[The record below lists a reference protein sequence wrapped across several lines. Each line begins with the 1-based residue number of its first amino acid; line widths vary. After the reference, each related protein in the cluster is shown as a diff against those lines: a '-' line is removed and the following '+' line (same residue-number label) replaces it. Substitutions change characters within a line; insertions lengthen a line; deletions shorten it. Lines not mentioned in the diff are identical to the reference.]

1 MPANGLNVDDRP
13 FRAEMME
20 HVRTSLK
27 RMEARGQVRKIVVE
41 PEVWRELA

>member
-41 PEVWRELA
+41 PEVWRKLA